1 MLGVPWVGVES
12 WCEGG
17 GAGTKTVRVMCT
29 GVDDISGEPATFQ
42 ELFKRGR
49 GVMKLEWSPLHP
61 TPPLAP
67 SFLI

>member
-29 GVDDISGEPATFQ
+29 GVDDIS
-42 ELFKRGR
+42 LRRFK
-49 GVMKLEWSPLHP
+49 
-61 TPPLAP
+61 
-67 SFLI
+67 SFSKEGGL